1 MLRDRQR
8 VDERPRSLASLRTSV
23 LERLNSQIDHD
34 QFDHEQIW
42 LQLERVGRLEAD
54 QQQSVRSSLLDAYLS
69 ASERRQRALRSRESE
84 EARAVSVQLLLAR
97 VKREE
102 ELDEDEDED
111 AAFRR
116 LVERLQRS
124 TCWLQQQQPQRQE
137 ATHDANECLSR
148 WLSDRHRLLRH
159 RSADLNEQLL
169 LLLSEEEASRF
180 SSRRERTV
188 RTLATLHPS
197 SASSTGACS
206 TTWSTRAKCHF
217 EWAGVSSQC
226 IFSFH
231 LSSLL
236 LFLFVY
242 SSCNLLLRLRRRLH
256 RELRSGGRVPRPQ
269 WPVLQLQWRAR
280 ANAFRLVGRLERFEY
295 KKPVLPSQDYYE

>member
-1 MLRDRQR
+1 MFSSYSPVSRRWKSWTKR
-8 VDERPRSLASLRTSV
+8 RTKTRPCVALSNDYSEALV
-23 LERLNSQIDHD
+23 GFNS
-34 QFDHEQIW
+34 
-42 LQLERVGRLEAD
+42 
-54 QQQSVRSSLLDAYLS
+54 SSISRRGSKRHTTRRGLVALS
-69 ASERRQRALRSRESE
+69 E
-84 EARAVSVQLLLAR
+84 
-97 VKREE
+97 
-102 ELDEDEDED
+102 
-111 AAFRR
+111 
-116 LVERLQRS
+116 
-124 TCWLQQQQPQRQE
+124 
-137 ATHDANECLSR
+137 
-148 WLSDRHRLLRH
+148 RHRLLRQL
-159 RSADLNEQLL
+159 SADLNEQLL